1 MEAVRLEG
9 DTPRLELVELL
20 LVDDEHGLLR
30 DECDGQ
36 RCAEY
41 KAASRAAPRLF
52 DASHCIP
59 HVTS

>member
-1 MEAVRLEG
+1 M
-9 DTPRLELVELL
+9 VELL

-36 RCAEY
+36 RRAEY